1 MDDRRIPIG
10 ESIAFGW
17 RTAID
22 NIWSWIVVVLV
33 GALVGWIPVVGALI
47 QAGFIRI
54 ALKVYD
60 GEKPEVGDLFS
71 QVSKWLRFFF
81 ATILYGLIV
90 LGGLILCIIPGIY
103 WGIKYFFFAYYIVEK
118 DMGIM
123 ESLKASGELTYESKF
138 DLFLLWIVL
147 GLINMAGALC
157 FLVGLFVTIPLTLM
171 ATVFIYRGLEGD
183 ISPAEIER
191 TTQVVIEEQP
201 PGNN

>member
-1 MDDRRIPIG
+1 
-10 ESIAFGW
+10 
-17 RTAID
+17 
-22 NIWSWIVVVLV
+22 
-33 GALVGWIPVVGALI
+33 
-47 QAGFIRI
+47 
-54 ALKVYD
+54 
-60 GEKPEVGDLFS
+60 
-71 QVSKWLRFFF
+71 
-81 ATILYGLIV
+81 
-90 LGGLILCIIPGIY
+90 
-103 WGIKYFFFAYYIVEK
+103 
-118 DMGIM
+118 M